1 MKKTTKNIV
10 TSLVLSGLFFVP
22 VLSCAETSGSIV
34 IDNIDKSQAEIEA
47 IEQMQILEVQS
58 KTQRL
63 FKSKIQRLF
72 LKRSNKKKNRIFI
85 SNLNEIYDNRSQAE
99 IEAQEELL
107 YIQIISTYR
116 KIKQIDPLQANGD
129 QFSLIS
135 NLMAV
140 KYDEEVSAL
149 LNIR

>member
-22 VLSCAETSGSIV
+22 VLSCAETSGSIF
-34 IDNIDKSQAEIEA
+34 IDNNDKSQAEIEA
-47 IEQMQILEVQS
+47 IEQMQILEAQS
-58 KTQRL
+58 KARRL